1 MSTFTPAP
9 TAPPAASGARPPE
22 PPRAIPATRRSARKT
37 RSAAGRAVL
46 VVLLLVFTLF
56 PAFWM
61 LSSAFDAKA
70 GAGGQ
75 TLLPREW
82 SLGHLSRTVPVF
94 VAEWGGGPEHVRWGE
109 TLIRYLRRLDIGWA
123 AWSWS
128 DYPRLVVNAQAQM
141 WDPTAFGHVVR
152 RALTDI

>member
-1 MSTFTPAP
+1 MPLTPAEGSTQAFSNVVYSTHVYP
-9 TAPPAASGARPPE
+9 WCGSFSQRGRRRFPFASSPSWRE
-22 PPRAIPATRRSARKT
+22 
-37 RSAAGRAVL
+37 
-46 VVLLLVFTLF
+46 
-56 PAFWM
+56 AF
-61 LSSAFDAKA
+61 
-70 GAGGQ
+70 
-75 TLLPREW
+75 
-82 SLGHLSRTVPVF
+82 GHLSRTVPVF